1 MSVLKSLLVSVAR
14 PVAAAAALAVLL
26 GGCSGSTRVEPYVA
40 TALVAFGDE
49 LSLVNADG
57 SKYTV
62 NALKADGTTLDCAA
76 NPVWPQVVA
85 SGMGLTFAVCNP
97 DKVAQPTAVMKASAG
112 AKVADV
118 AAAVQ
123 AYQAGNTFVPTT
135 LVTLMAGQ
143 NDILAAYSAYLA
155 GTLTRDQARDQVKAA
170 GTVLGNLVNTI
181 ANKGSG
187 ARVLYATPPDL
198 GYSPFATAEVTRTGN
213 ADLSQLLK
221 DLTTDFSTAMRLQV
235 INDGRYSAL
244 ITSNELMIYMSDTTK
259 MGTYGL
265 TNITDPV
272 CTSTGVVTACTTATI
287 QAGAQGNSSQYLW
300 ADTKYPGANYQNRVG
315 IAALNRAR
323 NNPF

>member
-1 MSVLKSLLVSVAR
+1 
-14 PVAAAAALAVLL
+14 
-26 GGCSGSTRVEPYVA
+26 
-40 TALVAFGDE
+40 VAFGDE

-62 NALKADGTTLDCAA
+62 NALKADGTTLDCAT
-76 NPVWPQVVA
+76 NPVWTQVVA
-85 SGMGLTFAVCNP
+85 SGVGLTFAECNP
-97 DKVAQPTAVMKASAG
+97 DKVTPTTAVMKASVG

-118 AAAVQ
+118 VAAVQ
-123 AYQAGNTFVPTT
+123 TYQATNTFIPTT

-143 NDILAAYSAYLA
+143 NDILAAYNAYLA
-155 GTLTRDQARDQVKAA
+155 GTLTRDQARAQVSAA

-187 ARVLYATPPDL
+187 ARVLYSTPPDL

-213 ADLSQLLK
+213 ADLAQLLK
-221 DLTTDFSTAMRLQV
+221 DLTTDFSSAYRLQV

-244 ITSNELMIYMSDTTK
+244 ITGNELMIYMSDTTK
-259 MGTYGL
+259 LGTYGL

-272 CTSTGVVTACTTATI
+272 CTNTGAVTGCTTATI
-287 QAGAQGNSSQYLW
+287 LAGAQGNSSLYLW
-300 ADTKYPGANYQNRVG
+300 ADQKYPGVNYQNRVG